1 MASLVVWMPRKHDHK
16 YRSIGG
22 VMKNIKKRRGVVY
35 FSKNEDS
42 LLVEELSRRNW
53 RVSPMPELGEF
64 VASDNSTKGGILDLR
79 DTEVDDLKRINNA
92 CAKLRNVRWVALI
105 EKNFDLQGLALKIVL
120 DHCFDYISLPMHAGR
135 IVDAV
140 GHAYGME
147 ELATRKPVSIP
158 HLNNGMIGSSDVMLK
173 LFKMVKRIACSEAPV
188 HIFGETGTGKELT
201 ASAIHQCSPRRTGP
215 FVALNCGAIP
225 SHLLQS
231 ELFGY
236 ERGAFTGATGQKKGL
251 IETANGGTL
260 LLDEIGDLPLE
271 SQVSL
276 LRVLQEGRI
285 FRLGS
290 THSISVDVRIVT
302 ATHVDLEKACREGRF
317 RPDLYHRLC
326 VLRIDQPPLRS
337 RGNDLE
343 VLAYHALQMY
353 KSDADRPICG
363 FSEDA
368 VAALYSYEWPGN
380 IRELF
385 NRIRRAIV
393 MTSNRF
399 ITAEDLELDSNWYR
413 GKRVDT

>member
-1 MASLVVWMPRKHDHK
+1 
-16 YRSIGG
+16 
-22 VMKNIKKRRGVVY
+22 MKNITKRREVIY
-35 FSKNEDS
+35 FAKNEDG

-53 RVSPMPELGEF
+53 RVSRISDLGDF
-64 VASDNSTKGGILDLR
+64 TASDNSTKGGILDLR
-79 DTEVDDLKRINNA
+79 DADVDDLKRIDNA
-92 CAKLRNVRWVALI
+92 CGKLRNVGWVALV
-105 EKNFDLQGLALKIVL
+105 EKNFVLEELALKIVL

-135 IVDAV
+135 IVDTV

-147 ELATRKPVSIP
+147 ELMTRKPATVP
-158 HLNNGMIGSSDVMLK
+158 HLNCGMIGSSDVMLK
-173 LFKMVKRIACSEAPV
+173 LFKMVKKMASSDAPV

-201 ASAIHQCSPRRTGP
+201 ASAIHQSSPRRTAP

-251 IETANGGTL
+251 IETASGGTL

-276 LRVLQEGRI
+276 LRVLQDGRM

-290 THSISVDVRIVT
+290 THPISVDVRIIT
-302 ATHVDLEKACREGRF
+302 ATHVDLEKACREARF
-317 RPDLYHRLC
+317 RADLYHRLC

-353 KSDADRPICG
+353 KTDKDGLICG

-368 VAALYSYEWPGN
+368 VAALYNYEWPGN
-380 IRELF
+380 VRELF

-393 MTSNRF
+393 MTNRHF
-399 ITAEDLELDSNWYR
+399 ITAEDLELDNDS
-413 GKRVDT
+413 TIEMTH